1 MSVIERWWRI
11 DFHDHS
17 EWTSN
22 EENARDASEHYD
34 YPVAGPF
41 VLEAQQPQGAVDAL
55 RDVRSLAANQHIGGT
70 AACRR
75 IIAAVDEALGDQPV
89 GGQ

>member
-1 MSVIERWWRI
+1 MSLIERWWRI

-41 VLEAQQPQGAVDAL
+41 VLEAQQPQGAVEDRDRYWQAL
-55 RDVRSLAANQHIGGT
+55 VDIAGHENWEPKTMGDIARAALDP
-70 AACRR
+70 A
-75 IIAAVDEALGDQPV
+75 E
-89 GGQ
+89 GQ